1 MLQWRW
7 DQGRLEYFQI
17 ENLRKI
23 ASVMIDLDGSVDD
36 TDDIL
41 RAPLTGATNLPF
53 APLEYKVWRN
63 YARVIKLSLIAT
75 RYKKTFHSTGIAKSL
90 VNGEMNTDSD
100 LYFLTLAKRFFIP
113 SPIFANQSD
122 TNTTV
127 YPMLAIM
134 KLLICQDFSRN
145 GLSPTQVLSYLA
157 RNHVTGTEPQEFYT
171 SLRESTTL
179 SSREERRQV
188 SEMMKVMSQ
197 ISFLFWNSGAI
208 YIDPYLTE
216 LQKKQL
222 FDSLT
227 PEMTPFDIV
236 DRDEDESVLI
246 LGNIQEEIHSV
257 YTPYVTDDEME
268 LQGEIA
274 RVFAEGRKKLVN
286 HLKIERNNNLRKYF
300 LSQAEHPETCDMC
313 QESQTERYPWANNII
328 EVHHKLPLSST
339 LHLTGDGTA
348 MSDLVGLCPSCHK
361 AVHRYYRQYLLE
373 LGKGDFESREEAF
386 DAYQRAV
393 GLFSGQEAR

>member
-36 TDDIL
+36 ADDIL
-41 RAPLTGATNLPF
+41 RAPLTGATSLPF

-75 RYKKTFHSTGIAKSL
+75 RYKKTFHSTDIAKSL

-122 TNTTV
+122 TNTAV

-157 RNHVTGTEPQEFYT
+157 RNNATGTEPQEFYT
-171 SLRESTTL
+171 SLRESATL
-179 SSREERRQV
+179 SSRDERRQV

-197 ISFLFWNSGAI
+197 ISFLFWNGGAI

-216 LQKKQL
+216 PQKKQL

-227 PEMTPFDIV
+227 PEITPLDIA

-246 LGNIQEEIHSV
+246 LGNIQEQIHSV

-274 RVFAEGRKKLVN
+274 PVFVEGRKKLVN
-286 HLKIERNNNLRKYF
+286 HLKIERNNNLRKYY

-313 QESQTERYPWANNII
+313 QESQTERYPWASNII

-339 LHLTGDGTA
+339 LHLTGDGTT
-348 MSDLVGLCPSCHK
+348 MGDLVGLCPSCHK

-373 LGKGDFESREEAF
+373 SGKGDFESREEAF
-386 DAYQRAV
+386 DTYQRAV